1 MSGEKQRIS
10 VVVPVYDNAA
20 TLPRVAERLRSVARA
35 ADWDL
40 EAVFVD
46 DGSADDS
53 WARIADIAREWPAAR
68 GVRLTRNFGSQM
80 AIVAGLQEAT
90 GEAAAVLS
98 ADLQEPPE
106 LLPEM
111 VAAWRRGASVVLAV
125 RASRPEPWPSRA
137 AAGFYYRTLRRLAFR
152 EMPAGGFDC
161 FLAGRPAIDFLVSN
175 REVHASLPGLL
186 LWSGFPAA
194 MVPYDRNP
202 SQGGRSRWTFAKKMK
217 YFIDSVI
224 SFSYAPLRWMSIAG
238 TAVALAAFAYAL
250 FLVFFKIFHG
260 QPVQGWTTT
269 MVVLAFFSGV
279 QLLCLGVLGEYLWR
293 TLDAARGRK
302 GFLVR
307 EKTAYGAEGREAEG
321 GRR

>member
-1 MSGEKQRIS
+1 MNERQKIS
-10 VVVPVYDNAA
+10 VVVPVYDNST
-20 TLPRVAERLRSVARA
+20 TLPAVAERLRSVARA
-35 ADWDL
+35 ANWEI

-53 WARIADIAREWPAAR
+53 WARIAEIARGWPAAR

-111 VAAWRRGASVVLAV
+111 VAAWRRGASAVLAV

-137 AAGFYYRTLRRLAFR
+137 AAGFYYRTRRRLAFR

-194 MVPYDRNP
+194 MVSYDRAS
-202 SQGGRSRWTFAKKMK
+202 SQGGRSRWTFAKKLK
-217 YFIDSVI
+217 YFIDSVVA
-224 SFSYAPLRWMSIAG
+224 FSYAPLRWMSIAG

-302 GFLVR
+302 GFLIR
-307 EKTAYGAEGREAEG
+307 ERTGSSAVSRGREDSW
-321 GRR
+321 R